1 MLANVI
7 HIGHVNRDLWMGT
20 ETKGDSA
27 AETVVGFGS
36 NTAHM
41 RPDESKQVL

>member
-1 MLANVI
+1 MLAIVI
-7 HIGHVNRDLWMGT
+7 HIRPANKDLWMGT
-20 ETKGDSA
+20 ETKGDTA

-36 NTAHM
+36 HTAHM